1 MIPPLLCSIF
11 IISCCY
17 AFMLITDICLHS
29 VCLPMVTNQWL
40 CSRCGFVASNR
51 EEGWLVLWAHTEGEV
66 TLTDAPEQ
74 IGRLGYRESVWEDHV
89 NLLWPTGTFVGL
101 EAGDPLDGAELRV
114 TLWKWEIIGWKQHRA
129 LVQAWQSGK
138 QAWQSGK
145 QAGFQPWLPSLP
157 STLVQGTTWTTAHGI
172 PAYGSPWD
180 RSKHTRI

>member
-1 MIPPLLCSIF
+1 MGSKDDPSSFVFPCIF
-11 IISCCY
+11 IISYCY

-29 VCLPMVTNQWL
+29 VCLPVVTNQWL

-66 TLTDAPEQ
+66 TLTNAPEHT
-74 IGRLGYRESVWEDHV
+74 GRSGYRERVWEDHV
-89 NLLWPTGTFVGL
+89 NLLWPTCTFVRL
-101 EAGDPLDGAELRV
+101 ETGDPLDGAELRV

-129 LVQAWQSGK
+129 LVQAS
-138 QAWQSGK
+138 QSGK

-172 PAYGSPWD
+172 PAYDSPWD